1 MVSIDATFLI
11 QLINFLF
18 LMFVLNKIFFQP
30 ILKIQAERQ
39 TAIEGAQKT
48 TQSKIAELKQMRDD
62 YQHKLE
68 QSRQEAYDLVSEQIN
83 QANQVRE
90 AQLQEVQSE
99 IDARLN
105 QAKEQLASQEAE
117 LRQSLANEV
126 APIAELIFGKL
137 TQPSSEAKQ
146 EVNV

>member
-39 TAIEGAQKT
+39 AAIEGAQKT
-48 TQSKIAELKQMRDD
+48 TQSKLVELKQMRED

-68 QSRQEAYDLVSEQIN
+68 QARQEAYDLVSEQIN

-105 QAKEQLASQEAE
+105 QAKEQLASQESE

-126 APIAELIFGKL
+126 SPIAELIFGKL
-137 TQPSSEAKQ
+137 TQPVSESKQ